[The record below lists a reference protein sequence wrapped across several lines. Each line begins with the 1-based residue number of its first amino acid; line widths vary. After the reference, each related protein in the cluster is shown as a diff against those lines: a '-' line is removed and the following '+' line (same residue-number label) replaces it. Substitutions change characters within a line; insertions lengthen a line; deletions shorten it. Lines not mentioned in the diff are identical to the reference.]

1 MFLDYM
7 EIKIQKVEDV
17 KTPCYANPGDA
28 GLDLYSAEEL
38 ILKPGERKVVS
49 TGVKMALP
57 QGYEAQVRPKSGLA
71 AKHGISVVN
80 TPGTV
85 DAGYRGVVGV
95 ILINH
100 GQEDFSVEKNTKIAQ
115 MVINKVEYADIQ
127 EVESLD
133 DTERGEGGFG
143 STGLQ

>member
-1 MFLDYM
+1 M

>member
-1 MFLDYM
+1 M

-95 ILINH
+95 IIINH

>member
-1 MFLDYM
+1 M

-28 GLDLYSAEEL
+28 GLDLYSAENFV
-38 ILKPGERKVVS
+38 LKPGERKVVS

-57 QGYEAQVRPKSGLA
+57 HGYEAQVRPKSGLA
-71 AKHGISVVN
+71 IKHGISVVN

-85 DAGYRGVVGV
+85 DSGYRGVVGV